1 MDFPPETFFPAKAG
15 HSHSHSHG
23 HSGSEN
29 KQDKGHRGTFSAL
42 DISSREFKW
51 NAMENDILMLIMVMV
66 VIMVKQENYRLRIYQ
81 QEKRWLSFRER
92 QIFHSD
98 IDNRGDTGNFPKDE
112 NIACLLSL
120 KSNRGGVS
128 PSLRMISMYFFIL
141 ATPVWKLEVENSDK
155 WIGRSAF

>member
-1 MDFPPETFFPAKAG
+1 MDFTPETFFKAG
-15 HSHSHSHG
+15 HR
-23 HSGSEN
+23 GSEN
-29 KQDKGHRGTFSAL
+29 NQDKGHRGTFSAL

-66 VIMVKQENYRLRIYQ
+66 VIMVKQGNYRLRIYQ

-98 IDNRGDTGNFPKDE
+98 IDNRDDTGNFPKDE

-120 KSNRGGVS
+120 KSNRVGVS